1 MSFVSTLTQFSFPV
15 LPLAELLRAALLLA
29 LLASVLMFFRPLLS
43 GVARAL
49 MLTIRP
55 RMTKEQRA
63 ARLAQK
69 TGAVLQRAIDSAK
82 GPGTGTLG
90 SGA

>member
-1 MSFVSTLTQFSFPV
+1 MDRLTGIV
-15 LPLAELLRAALLLA
+15 
-29 LLASVLMFFRPLLS
+29 
-43 GVARAL
+43 RAL
-49 MLTIRP
+49 VLTVRP

>member
-1 MSFVSTLTQFSFPV
+1 MNR
-15 LPLAELLRAALLLA
+15 LAAWRDSMLVKSLMLLL
-29 LLASVLMFFRPLLS
+29 LLGVLYWRLREKRF
-43 GVARAL
+43 V
-49 MLTIRP
+49 
-55 RMTKEQRA
+55 EQRA